1 MPKILITP
9 VEGTARMINSQVLV
23 GCVHYLAVNP
33 VSIEIRNNLSMGYI
47 TQLDGVSLID
57 EVPLSTFKD
66 TLRDLEKSK
75 PQKEG
80 EDRTDYHA
88 NNVRFVV
95 EALNAE
101 FAPVDVSKAKD
112 EDKEKAA
119 QVKKATA
126 EAKKKADE
134 ASKEAV
140 ALSKASA
147 DTSAAIKE

>member
-9 VEGTARMINSQVLV
+9 VEGTARMINSQVLI

-33 VSIEIRNNLSMGYI
+33 ASVEVRNNLSMGYI
-47 TQLDGVSLID
+47 TQLDGVALID
-57 EVPLSTFKD
+57 EVPVSVFKESI
-66 TLRDLEKSK
+66 RDLEKSK